1 MAALSITHLD
11 TTAAALERGRE
22 LYAAGKFF
30 EAHQAWEAA
39 WRQEIGPMRRLLQG
53 LIQAAGAYHKMAEH
67 RHPLGMAR
75 LLELSLEQ
83 LEPLPDG
90 FAGLKLARFRE
101 ALAESRMEAYA
112 WLAGAPAPGGPAPL
126 ATTVT
131 ATIRSLRD
139 GPASPPA

>member
-30 EAHQAWEAA
+30 DAHQAWEAA

-75 LLELSLEQ
+75 LLDLAIEQ
-83 LEPLPDG
+83 LDPLPDG
-90 FAGLKLARFRE
+90 FAGLQLARFRE
-101 ALAESRMEAYA
+101 GLAESRMEAYA
-112 WLAGAPAPGGPAPL
+112 WLAGAPAPAGPAPL
-126 ATTVT
+126 GAAVT
-131 ATIRSLRD
+131 ARVHHLPE
-139 GPASPPA
+139 GPASHPA